1 MIAPGAYAILA
12 PLFVGFLVGPRCL
25 FGALVGS
32 IASGCMVAI
41 MMSNAGGAWDNGKKL
56 CEKLGIKK
64 TEQGKACIVG
74 DTVGDPFKDTSG
86 PALNILLKLM
96 SMVSLTVA
104 PLMRVKEDDVPVL
117 VKDIDWRKWYYGI
130 VPLAIF
136 VIITYMLVNRKI
148 LTWDDP
154 LGDLL
159 EGGEETSSKSTPGVK
174 TPVFVKLESMH
185 EQNHDAH
192 VTNVIPDKIDK
203 ATAKRL
209 SGHLFNE
216 DKFNSAQ
223 DDEGFITREDFLNR
237 VHE

>member
-1 MIAPGAYAILA
+1 
-12 PLFVGFLVGPRCL
+12 
-25 FGALVGS
+25 
-32 IASGCMVAI
+32 
-41 MMSNAGGAWDNGKKL
+41 
-56 CEKLGIKK
+56 
-64 TEQGKACIVG
+64 
-74 DTVGDPFKDTSG
+74 
-86 PALNILLKLM
+86 
-96 SMVSLTVA
+96 MVSLTVA

-136 VIITYMLVNRKI
+136 VIVTYMLVNRKI